1 MKIKNGM
8 GRIPIMAAAKSMGR
22 RFRDLVENGEPH
34 VLPGV
39 FNAQCAKI
47 AEAAGF
53 KGIGVSG
60 YSLSATLLGQP
71 DVGLTT
77 MSEVVQFTGYICDAV
92 EIPVLADADTGFG
105 NAINVMRTTEQLI
118 KAGVGGLFIEDQ
130 VAPKRCGHV
139 AGKEIISLDE
149 AEGKYRAAVK
159 VRDALDPDVVLI
171 ARCDA
176 RGVAGGS
183 VAEVVRRCRA
193 YKAAGVDVI
202 FPEGL
207 LSRDELAEVSRA
219 VDAPILYNR
228 TGVSPNLSFDEMRG
242 LRIAFVVNAGGALG
256 AAARAM
262 WDYLHDFAKEDAA
275 FDERFNKAIKGHPV
289 GDLHAFVGFP
299 AIRKLE
305 EEFLPREEMQRRY
318 EGSLGFRP

>member
-1 MKIKNGM
+1 
-8 GRIPIMAAAKSMGR
+8 MAAATGMPR
-22 RFRDLVENGEPH
+22 RFRNLIESGGPH

-39 FNAQCAKI
+39 FNAQSAKI

-53 KGIGVSG
+53 KAIAVSG
-60 YSLSATLLGQP
+60 YALSATLLGQP
-71 DVGLTT
+71 DIGLTT
-77 MSEVVQFTGYICDAV
+77 LSEVVQVAGYVCDAV

-139 AGKEIISLDE
+139 AGKEIIPLEE
-149 AEGKYRAAVK
+149 AVGKYRAAVK

-183 VAEVVRRCRA
+183 LEETVRRCRA
-193 YKAAGVDVI
+193 YRAAGVDVV

-207 LSRDELAEVSRA
+207 LSRDELARLAEA
-219 VDAPILYNR
+219 VEAPLLYNR
-228 TGVSPNLSFDEMRG
+228 TGVSPHLTLDELRG
-242 LRIAFVVNAGGALG
+242 LRVALVINAGGALR
-256 AAARAM
+256 AASRAM
-262 WDYLHDFAKEDAA
+262 WDYLHEFARDDTAFEQRFAA
-275 FDERFNKAIKGHPV
+275 EIKNHPV
-289 GDLHAFVGFP
+289 GDLHSFVGFP

-305 EEFLPREEMQRRY
+305 EEFLPREEMARRY